1 MDSQELAMTFMLVIS
16 ALSLP
21 DNRLTMT
28 FILTKTD
35 HIAATYLAELR
46 DVQIQ
51 KDRARFRRN
60 LERIGQTLAY
70 ELSKTLT
77 YQDAEVVTPLGV
89 KTTRQLSAQPLLV
102 SVLRAGMPLFNGFLE
117 VFDHADSAFIG
128 AYRGPH
134 NADNSFDIE
143 LEYMASP
150 SVEGRD
156 VILLD
161 PMLATGKS
169 LVRAVESLKKYG
181 NPASVHIVAV
191 IAAEPGIAYVRQQLP
206 EASIWIG
213 DADQTLNSHSYIIPG
228 LGDAGD
234 LAFGPK
240 L

>member
-1 MDSQELAMTFMLVIS
+1 
-16 ALSLP
+16 
-21 DNRLTMT
+21 MT
-28 FILTKTD
+28 FILTQTD
-35 HIAATYLAELR
+35 HLASTYLAELR

-60 LERIGQTLAY
+60 LERIGQVLAY
-70 ELSKTLT
+70 ELSKTLR
-77 YQDAEVVTPLGV
+77 YQNIEVVTPLGV
-89 KTTRQLSAQPLLV
+89 KTTRQLAAQPILV

-134 NADNSFDIE
+134 QADNSFDIE
-143 LEYMASP
+143 LEYVAAP
-150 SVEGRD
+150 SIEGRD

-169 LVRAVESLKKYG
+169 LVRAVESLKKFG
-181 NPASVHIVAV
+181 TPSSVHIVSV
-191 IAAEPGIAYVRQQLP
+191 IAAEPGVAYLKQQLP
-206 EASIWIG
+206 NAHLWIG
-213 DADQTLNSHSYIIPG
+213 DTDQTLNSHSYIIPG